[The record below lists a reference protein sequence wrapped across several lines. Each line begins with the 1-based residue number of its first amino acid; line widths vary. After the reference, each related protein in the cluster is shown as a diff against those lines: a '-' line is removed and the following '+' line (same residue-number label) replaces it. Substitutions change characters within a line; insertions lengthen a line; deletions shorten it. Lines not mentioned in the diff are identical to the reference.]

1 MIIQGHTADFLKD
14 WLFNFAR
21 VQMAELKLLLGD
33 GSNRKFYRLKDA
45 KTQESF
51 ILISDPEWKQTQ
63 DYAPH
68 QEALERAG
76 LPVPAFKKFDPQ
88 IGLLLMQDLG
98 DELLQIRIQKNPEEK
113 DSWLDKAALLLAD
126 LHGKLFPVPVGL
138 PVLNRQF
145 DEQKLFEELSFTL
158 QHLRETY
165 LGLPSLDSKK
175 LTEVRSFCG
184 ALSKFRPLV
193 FCHRDYHCRNLLVF
207 NSSLWMIDFQDARLG
222 SPVYDLA
229 SLLFDAY
236 VPLSDS
242 NRIKLIQ
249 TYKTRLSNYPLSKEV
264 DWSQFQTELYRM
276 AYQRTLKAAGSF
288 ASFWT
293 RYQKNSHLVYLK
305 PALQMASALEKTGVI
320 PKEVAEAFEI
330 TTLLGLLDGKKD

>member
-1 MIIQGHTADFLKD
+1 MIIQSHTADFLKD
-14 WLFNFAR
+14 WLFNSAG

-68 QEALERAG
+68 QEALVRAG
-76 LPVPAFKKFDPQ
+76 LPVPVFKKFDPKA
-88 IGLLLMQDLG
+88 GVLLMQDLG

-113 DSWLDKAALLLAD
+113 DSWLEQATILLAD
-126 LHGKLFPVPVGL
+126 LHGKVFPVPAGL
-138 PVLNRQF
+138 PVLNRRF
-145 DEQKLFEELSFTL
+145 DEQKLFEEFSFTL
-158 QHLRETY
+158 QHLREAY
-165 LGLPSLDSKK
+165 LGLPPLESKK
-175 LTEVRSFCG
+175 LNGIRAFCKT
-184 ALSKFRPLV
+184 LSEFRPLV

-207 NSSLWMIDFQDARLG
+207 NSALWMIDFQDARLG
-222 SPVYDLA
+222 SPVYDLS

-236 VPLSDS
+236 VPISDS
-242 NRIKLIQ
+242 TREKLMGV
-249 TYKTRLSNYPLSKEV
+249 YKTRLAHYPLSKEV
-264 DWSQFQTELYRM
+264 DWNKFQTQLYGM

-305 PALQMASALEKTGVI
+305 PALQMAAALEKTGVI
-320 PKEVAEAFEI
+320 SKEVADAFEI
-330 TTLLGLLDGKKD
+330 NSLIGLLDGKKD